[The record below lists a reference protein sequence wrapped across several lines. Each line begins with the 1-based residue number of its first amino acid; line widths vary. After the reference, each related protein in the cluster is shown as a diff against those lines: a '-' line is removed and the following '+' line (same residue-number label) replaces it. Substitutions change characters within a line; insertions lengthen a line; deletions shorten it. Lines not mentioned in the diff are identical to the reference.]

1 MLPSIRLI
9 ALDLDGTLLDSD
21 KRLPPANYNALARAH
36 RAGALIVP
44 ATGRYFA
51 AMPEVIRALS
61 FLRYAITINGA
72 RVSNA
77 DDSEVLYRA
86 DLPLAQSLEI
96 MRWLDTMPVIYD
108 CYMDNTGWMT
118 ESMQRRAVEFSPDR
132 HYLKMLRE
140 LRTPVP
146 ELKDFIAQRGH
157 DIQKIQFFTNDL
169 ELRAEV
175 LRSCAERFPGTVAS
189 ASCPNNVEINHI
201 AATKGDALLGLCRAL
216 DIDPSQTMAFGDGL
230 NDIAMLRTAGV
241 GVAMGNASDT
251 VKAAADL
258 VTDSCDD
265 AGVAAAVERFFPPD
279 EQDNDQSMRKQ
290 MEVRP

>member
-1 MLPSIRLI
+1 MLPTIRLI

-21 KRLPPANYNALARAH
+21 KRLPPENYAALERAH
-36 RAGALIVP
+36 RAGAYIVP

-51 AMPEVIRALS
+51 AMPEVVRTLP

-77 DDSEVLYRA
+77 DDSEVLYTA
-86 DLPLAQSLEI
+86 DIPLSQALEL

-118 ESMQRRAVEFSPDR
+118 ASMQRRAAEFSPDP

-146 ELKDFIAQRGH
+146 ELKAFVAERGH
-157 DIQKIQFFTNDL
+157 DIQKVQFFTNDL
-169 ELRAEV
+169 ALRAEV

-189 ASCPNNVEINHI
+189 ASCPNNVEINSA
-201 AATKGDALLGLCRAL
+201 AATKGAALLGLCRAL
-216 DIDPSQTMAFGDGL
+216 DIDPARTMAFGDGL
-230 NDIAMLRTAGV
+230 NDIPMLQAAGV
-241 GVAMGNASDT
+241 GVAMGNAWDE
-251 VKAAADL
+251 VKAAVEH
-258 VTDSCDD
+258 VTLTCDE
-265 AGVAAAVERFFPPD
+265 AGVAAAVNRYFPAG
-279 EQDNDQSMRKQ
+279 
-290 MEVRP
+290 